1 MFFYTI
7 ILLSVGFVMPLPK
20 AHVPLNGIVQ
30 VLVMSAL
37 TSRPSWA
44 ENTGAEGLAY
54 RCCGFEEKY
63 SKIYF
68 ATCGAL
74 ITFAKDLTST

>member
-7 ILLSVGFVMPLPK
+7 ILLPVGFELPLPK

-54 RCCGFEEKY
+54 RCCGFEEK
-63 SKIYF
+63 
-68 ATCGAL
+68 
-74 ITFAKDLTST
+74 